1 MQIEQL
7 NTIATFFGVLTA
19 LIIFKNWKKQ
29 KGSEVI
35 SNEAK
40 EAFHLIKS
48 LPNQKNTV
56 LEDML
61 KMAIENQEPL
71 VPNDFDKSRFENYM
85 KSNVEIIKKL
95 DLIAFENKDKKT
107 LNIIKKY
114 TDSYK
119 NFATLYYRPT
129 TTKKV
134 LELHTQYDESLT
146 SLKIELYKYILY
158 KKTI

>member
-7 NTIATFFGVLTA
+7 NTIATFFGVLVA

-40 EAFHLIKS
+40 EVFHLIKS
-48 LPNQKNTV
+48 LTNQKNTV

-61 KMAIENQEPL
+61 KMAIENQESL
-71 VPNDFDKSRFENYM
+71 VPNDFDKSRFENYR
-85 KSNVEIIKKL
+85 KSNVEIIKIL
-95 DLIAFENKDKKT
+95 NLIAFDNKDKKT
-107 LNIIKKY
+107 QNIINKY

-119 NFATLYYRPT
+119 NFALLYYRPT
-129 TTKKV
+129 TTKKI

-146 SLKIELYKYILY
+146 SLKTELYKYILY